1 MLYINSYRVLSKK
14 FIFRKNSKYFRKVKL
29 IISNR
34 KNKKKF
40 NTKKLILKDNEFLY
54 NKTFAKLY
62 ECGDTKKVKLVLMKQ
77 VHNSN
82 IDAPPKDCSN
92 RGQVNDAKL
101 VDNISRTKQKI
112 FELAFCNPWQFFFTG
127 TLDSKK
133 YNRTDLEKYHKDF
146 SKWIQNYN
154 RLHNCNIKFL
164 VVPELHSDG
173 KSWHLHGF
181 LMGIPLEDLEQFK
194 IGDKMGK
201 AIAEKVKNGDIVL
214 NWLAYQEKFGFC
226 DLEPIRNHE
235 AIAKYVTKYIN
246 KELAKSVT
254 ALNAHQYYRS
264 RDLKGAKE
272 LKKEHIDWR
281 SISPDFSNEY
291 CKIKWLDYNDY
302 LKLFNS

>member
-1 MLYINSYRVLSKK
+1 
-14 FIFRKNSKYFRKVKL
+14 
-29 IISNR
+29 
-34 KNKKKF
+34 
-40 NTKKLILKDNEFLY
+40 
-54 NKTFAKLY
+54 
-62 ECGDTKKVKLVLMKQ
+62 MKQ

-82 IDAPPKDCSN
+82 IESPAKDCSN
-92 RGQVNDAKL
+92 RGKVNDAKL
-101 VDNISRTKQKI
+101 SENISRTKQKI

-133 YNRTDLEKYHKDF
+133 YNRADLEKFHKDF
-146 SKWIQNYN
+146 SKWISNLN
-154 RLHNCNIKFL
+154 RLNGWNLKFL

-181 LMGIPLEDLEQFK
+181 IMGLPLECLEQFK

-201 AIAEKVKNGDIVL
+201 AIAEKVKNGDVVY

-235 AIAKYVTKYIN
+235 AVSKYVTKYIN
-246 KELAKSVT
+246 KELAKNVT
-254 ALNAHQYYRS
+254 SLNAHQYYRS
-264 RDLKGAKE
+264 RGLQGAKE
-272 LKKEHIDWR
+272 LKKEPIDWR

-302 LKLFNS
+302 LKLLNS